1 MDEGRRH
8 WSCAAAT
15 ACLMLLASACSFSCR
30 GGQEPPA
37 VVFETATIK
46 VNGKPIVVEVANTVE
61 RRDRGLMYRDSLA
74 PDRGMLF
81 VYKQEDTLSFWMKD
95 TRVPLDIAF
104 LKADGWICDVQ
115 QMDPKDLESHRS
127 EMQARFALE
136 MNQGWFAANGVKV
149 GDTVEIPNE
158 VANSAH

>member
-1 MDEGRRH
+1 
-8 WSCAAAT
+8 
-15 ACLMLLASACSFSCR
+15 
-30 GGQEPPA
+30 
-37 VVFETATIK
+37 
-46 VNGKPIVVEVANTVE
+46 
-61 RRDRGLMYRDSLA
+61 
-74 PDRGMLF
+74 
-81 VYKQEDTLSFWMKD
+81 MKD